1 MQINKTADLAILLY
15 DRYAKARSEYMRAV
29 FLDEE
34 RNVICKRILGH
45 GDKGTV
51 NFYPSQA
58 VAAAVKAKA
67 AYAVLSH
74 NHPSGIMAPSDLDIK
89 LTRTMDS
96 EFARVGVELYDHI
109 IMMPYGGWFSFK
121 SEGIMPKRVK
131 LRKKGAK

>member
-1 MQINKTADLAILLY
+1 MTVNKTADLAIMLY

-29 FLDEE
+29 FLDKE
-34 RNVICKRILGH
+34 RNVICKRMLGH

-51 NFYPSQA
+51 NFYPSYA

-74 NHPSGIMAPSDLDIK
+74 NHPSGIMAPSDLDRK
-89 LTRTMDS
+89 LTKKMDA
-96 EFARVGVELYDHI
+96 EFSKVGVELYDHI

-121 SEGIMPKRVK
+121 DNDIMPKRVK
-131 LRKKGAK
+131 LVKKGTK

>member
-1 MQINKTADLAILLY
+1 MQINKTADLAILLF

-29 FLDEE
+29 FLDKE

-58 VAAAVKAKA
+58 VAAALKAKA
-67 AYAVLSH
+67 SYAVLTH

-89 LTRTMDS
+89 LTKTMDR
-96 EFARVGVELYDHI
+96 EFRSVGVELYDHI

-121 SEGIMPKRVK
+121 DEGVMPKRVR